1 MSQFKPKKLNIDA
14 IHGGQKYPEARSP
27 FLPSDANEII
37 EALYGVYEGVEKSAK
52 RAYILT
58 SGNSLIDISIKNN
71 QVIIPRN
78 TLIFGDNFLVSAPS
92 ITYLELTDN
101 IKTLRFGVV
110 YYVKEAKKFEIT
122 DYYETNNTYDNLYL
136 FSFNFAGD
144 NVVTDL
150 PFEHLVNG
158 EKKGGSGETPAIDAS
173 KTKKI
178 YSVGEDYI
186 NISKVDDA
194 VIIPVDTIFGEDI
207 EFGNIIEFP
216 FDEYLQEE
224 GTYSLAVVFDRYIED
239 VEGGAIKFV
248 NPIEILETPN
258 YEWLF
263 TLYFNGREFIH
274 CDIDA
279 PYYINGSLPTG
290 SSVEIEQETGTR
302 TDAVMSQKATTYEL
316 STKAEKVDVVG
327 INLFNY
333 KDVIEDYYCNVS
345 TGQLVSNKGNCV
357 SYVKLDGLG
366 KYVTKVNTNTFG
378 TTLGAMLPVFDENK
392 KYIGTKT
399 GILTE
404 GAIQKNDAELVIT
417 IDIEGAYYVGLTIL
431 SRIKQEIMF
440 VKGDIYPTKY
450 TPYIQ
455 YIAIPELKS
464 VDENPLFLKFITV
477 NGDSICAGAG
487 STGGYASIIAENNNM
502 VVQNIAVGGGTIVA
516 ETYASNGQARHWI
529 CRTIENMNA
538 EADFAIVEGG
548 VNDASLGLQLGTI
561 SKGYNDELDDT
572 TFYGA
577 FESMLKQLTTR
588 FHGKK
593 IGYIA
598 VHQMTSNYRAINN
611 EETSYF
617 WAAKKCCEKW
627 GVPFLD
633 LNTTVPPFSYFQNCG
648 NPELESLN
656 NTYTKTNSNGVGD
669 GWHPN
674 EEGYKKYYVP
684 KIEAWLKT
692 L

>member
-302 TDAVMSQKATTYEL
+302 TDAVMSQNAITSAL
-316 STKAEKVDVVG
+316 STKLDARKNSNKEYPE
-327 INLFNY
+327 LY
-333 KDVIEDYYCNVS
+333 QVS
-345 TGQLVSNKGNCV
+345 TKGEQGSRVLQSIWQDDETVLVGYSAVQRDQYGCVQVGTPRKGV
-357 SYVKLDGLG
+357 DAV
-366 KYVTKVNTNTFG
+366 
-378 TTLGAMLPVFDENK
+378 NK
-392 KYIGTKT
+392 KYADETFIHKLYLHNIVVAGQGADNDDYMKSFTMSFSYLSSKST
-399 GILTE
+399 PITNYFSVYQGLATITNQSICFCPTQGSTE
-404 GAIQKNDAELVIT
+404 GATITRCTLLQSGWLFECGYEGNIEETHYISFNDTSTAEANGR
-417 IDIEGAYYVGLTIL
+417 IDDT
-431 SRIKQEIMF
+431 
-440 VKGDIYPTKY
+440 
-450 TPYIQ
+450 
-455 YIAIPELKS
+455 
-464 VDENPLFLKFITV
+464 
-477 NGDSICAGAG
+477 
-487 STGGYASIIAENNNM
+487 
-502 VVQNIAVGGGTIVA
+502 VVQI
-516 ETYASNGQARHWI
+516 
-529 CRTIENMNA
+529 
-538 EADFAIVEGG
+538 
-548 VNDASLGLQLGTI
+548 L
-561 SKGYNDELDDT
+561 
-572 TFYGA
+572 
-577 FESMLKQLTTR
+577 
-588 FHGKK
+588 
-593 IGYIA
+593 
-598 VHQMTSNYRAINN
+598 
-611 EETSYF
+611 
-617 WAAKKCCEKW
+617 
-627 GVPFLD
+627 
-633 LNTTVPPFSYFQNCG
+633 
-648 NPELESLN
+648 
-656 NTYTKTNSNGVGD
+656 
-669 GWHPN
+669 
-674 EEGYKKYYVP
+674 
-684 KIEAWLKT
+684 
-692 L
+692 